1 MIIQKLLSLFNC
13 SQVYYIGRND
23 ILPSPLSPVEEKK
36 ALEDLSVAEYKEFSD
51 VIGEDVYHS
60 LQLENILN
68 KRNII
73 GGVAPA
79 QTEVEIENLKKL
91 LSSREG

>member
-1 MIIQKLLSLFNC
+1 MLFAI
-13 SQVYYIGRND
+13 SKQ
-23 ILPSPLSPVEEKK
+23 K

-51 VIGEDVYHS
+51 VIGEDVYPS

-79 QTEVEIENLKKL
+79 QTKVEIENLKKL
-91 LSSREG
+91 LSSREV

>member
-1 MIIQKLLSLFNC
+1 M
-13 SQVYYIGRND
+13 
-23 ILPSPLSPVEEKK
+23 
-36 ALEDLSVAEYKEFSD
+36 FSD
-51 VIGEDVYHS
+51 VIGEDVYPS

-73 GGVAPA
+73 GGVAPS
-79 QTEVEIENLKKL
+79 QTKVEIENLKKL

>member
-1 MIIQKLLSLFNC
+1 MQFAISKQ
-13 SQVYYIGRND
+13 
-23 ILPSPLSPVEEKK
+23 K
-36 ALEDLSVAEYKEFSD
+36 ALEDLSVEEYKEFSD
-51 VIGEDVYHS
+51 VISDDVYPS

-79 QTEVEIENLKKL
+79 QTKIEIENLKKL
-91 LSSREG
+91 LAER